1 MLKTKIYSI
10 FFFFLGDDI
19 LKQQTEATTDADIAK
34 LRKAQA

>member
-1 MLKTKIYSI
+1 MVDY
-10 FFFFLGDDI
+10 FLSGDDI